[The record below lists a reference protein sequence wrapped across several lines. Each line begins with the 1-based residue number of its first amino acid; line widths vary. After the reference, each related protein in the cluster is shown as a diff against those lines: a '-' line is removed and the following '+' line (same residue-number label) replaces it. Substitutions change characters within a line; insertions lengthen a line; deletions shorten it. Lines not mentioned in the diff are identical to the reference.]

1 MLQFGSTTCKIYMYA
16 ILEIFI
22 ATHVSNFILLQQ
34 ELHKKLQDLQEKGA
48 IIKAGKIFYV
58 LAHFLLDE

>member
-1 MLQFGSTTCKIYMYA
+1 MYA

-48 IIKAGKIFYV
+48 IIKAGRIFYV